1 MTATV
6 KRYLLVPLVEAPL
19 LGVLPMLE
27 PLVLLLGLE
36 ELEEPE
42 LMPEL
47 DEPEL
52 MPPVELEVPPLD
64 APCSFFWCASH
75 SDLLIWPSW
84 LVSILSNSA
93 SPRELE
99 APAELLP
106 ELDGELDDEPEL
118 DGELDDV
125 PPAADDLS
133 LDEDVPPVDEEPLD
147 DGVLL
152 CDMDGE
158 LLEPELDLDFESS
171 A

>member
-1 MTATV
+1 M
-6 KRYLLVPLVEAPL
+6 
-19 LGVLPMLE
+19 
-27 PLVLLLGLE
+27 
-36 ELEEPE
+36 
-42 LMPEL
+42 
-47 DEPEL
+47 
-52 MPPVELEVPPLD
+52 
-64 APCSFFWCASH
+64 
-75 SDLLIWPSW
+75 
-84 LVSILSNSA
+84 SILSNSA

-118 DGELDDV
+118 DGELDE

-133 LDEDVPPVDEEPLD
+133 LDDEVPPVDDEPLD

-158 LLEPELDLDFESS
+158 LLEPELDLLFESS